1 MPQDGQANHDHH
13 QGNHGF
19 YETNTCRGEEGET
32 PTHACID
39 PRVLG
44 VRTSARGAPHALRL
58 APQAYGYHE
67 IVTRSRSES
76 N

>member
-1 MPQDGQANHDHH
+1 MPQAGQTNHDHH

-19 YETNTCRGEEGET
+19 YETNTCRRAEGET

-44 VRTSARGAPHALRL
+44 VSTSARGTIHALHL
-58 APQAYGYHE
+58 ASQVQSDHKL
-67 IVTRSRSES
+67 
-76 N
+76 